1 MLRVI
6 NVRLP
11 ADRTH
16 HVSYVFVPHYYGKV
30 LLETVTA
37 HRTLA

>member
-6 NVRLP
+6 NIRLP

-16 HVSYVFVPHYYGKV
+16 HVSDVFVSHYDGKV

-37 HRTLA
+37 H